1 MTYTWS
7 FVVLKS
13 LTRIVLL
20 LGFLCT
26 PLAWGQDD
34 SGDDE
39 MQAVDETEAVFETP
53 ENEAGDWDQRADEN
67 DGAQP
72 EADASSEEPWQ
83 AADESEFNA
92 PENEAG
98 DWDQR
103 ADENDGAEPEADASS
118 EEAWQAA
125 DESEF
130 DAPENEAGDWDQRAD
145 ENDGAEP
152 EADASSEEAWSD
164 GQESLPADEDF
175 PADDQMQPADESEA
189 TEDWSGEQASIP
201 TEVDASADAANA
213 TAADENGQAE
223 GRSREE
229 ATRKLQEFEQEM
241 LAELNQMQADFMEAV
256 DRFSSQNPENGQMPE
271 SEKLE
276 KLAELERLENALLAR
291 REAAIKEWHR
301 LRCAAAVTCTGVPWQ
316 ELGLNEDAQRK
327 MQAFE
332 ERANAELDRL
342 MNEMT
347 EAFTNA
353 QKAYTGTSEDSRK
366 EKIMEQQA
374 LVAKAN
380 QAQEAFNERNKSL
393 GIEQKQLLC
402 SLTQSALLDCN

>member
-1 MTYTWS
+1 M
-7 FVVLKS
+7 LKS

-39 MQAVDETEAVFETP
+39 MQAVDETEAVFEAP
-53 ENEAGDWDQRADEN
+53 ENEASDWDQRADEN

-83 AADESEFNA
+83 AADESEFDA
-92 PENEAG
+92 SENEAG

-103 ADENDGAEPEADASS
+103 ADETDGA
-118 EEAWQAA
+118 Q
-125 DESEF
+125 
-130 DAPENEAGDWDQRAD
+130 
-145 ENDGAEP
+145 P

-175 PADDQMQPADESEA
+175 AADDQMQPADE
-189 TEDWSGEQASIP
+189 
-201 TEVDASADAANA
+201 
-213 TAADENGQAE
+213 NGQAE
-223 GRSREE
+223 GQSREE
-229 ATRKLQEFEQEM
+229 ALRQLQEFEQEM
-241 LAELNQMQADFMEAV
+241 LAELNQMQADFTDAV
-256 DRFSSQNPENGQMPE
+256 DRFSSRNPENGQMPE

-276 KLAELERLENALLAR
+276 KLAELEALENALLAR

-353 QKAYTGTSEDSRK
+353 QKAYTGTSDDSRK
-366 EKIMEQQA
+366 EKMLEQQA

-380 QAQEAFNERNKSL
+380 QAQEAFNERNRSL

-402 SLTQSALLDCN
+402 SLTQSALMDCN